1 MASKVSRDDLPDV
14 LEAEDIKNF
23 LNIGINQ
30 TYELCS
36 SGQFHVIRI
45 GRRIRVSKQVFLN
58 WFEGN
63 QQESEEQAI

>member
-1 MASKVSRDDLPDV
+1 MVAKVSKNDLPDV
-14 LEAEDIKNF
+14 LEAEDIKKF

-30 TYELCS
+30 TYELCN
-36 SGQFHVIRI
+36 SGQFHVVRI

-63 QQESEEQAI
+63 QSSSDE

>member
-1 MASKVSRDDLPDV
+1 MEKMRREDLPDV
-14 LEAEDIKNF
+14 LEAEDIKKF

-30 TYELCS
+30 TYDLCN

-63 QQESEEQAI
+63 QSVEEVI

>member
-1 MASKVSRDDLPDV
+1 MRREDLPDV
-14 LEAEDIKNF
+14 LEAEDIKKF

-30 TYELCS
+30 TYDLCS

-58 WFEGN
+58 WFEGS
-63 QQESEEQAI
+63 QSAEEVS